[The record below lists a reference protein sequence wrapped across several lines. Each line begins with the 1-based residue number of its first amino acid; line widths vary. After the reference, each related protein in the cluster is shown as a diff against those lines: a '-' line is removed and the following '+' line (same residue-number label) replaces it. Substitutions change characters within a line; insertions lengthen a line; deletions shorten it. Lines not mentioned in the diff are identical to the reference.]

1 VTAHTQRAHATLA
14 PSAAHRWMNCSGSIR
29 MEAGMPE
36 STSTF
41 ASEGTAAHTLAAFC
55 LDNHLPAVSALG
67 DVVDI
72 DTGKISA
79 VAEADG
85 VTRFAVDEEMVDAV
99 QMYIDHVYSLIPTKA
114 YELDVEQRLNMR
126 HIHSEIFGTGDA
138 VVYLPHAAHLH
149 VIDFKYGKGVVVDP
163 DENPQLLLYGAG
175 AARRYHNRPVEHVTL
190 HIVQPR
196 APHVRGV
203 VRSWTTDVFA
213 LMEFEIRL
221 ERLALATESADAPLV
236 AGDWCRFCKAAG
248 VCPALR
254 ERALQ
259 GALLEF
265 SEDISAGQL
274 LAPTTLKPAQLATV
288 LGEAELIGNWL
299 KAVQEHAHR
308 EAVAGRPPTGFK
320 LVAKRAVRR
329 WRDED
334 AVEEAL
340 VKAGLT
346 ADEVFTEPEL
356 KSPAAI
362 EKIITKKRF
371 ATLEGELVV
380 KQSSGTNLVP
390 VSDPRAAVTF
400 DAGAEFVS
408 EQ

>member
-236 AGDWCRFCKAAG
+236 AGDWCRFCKAAP

-254 ERALQ
+254 ERALAAAISEFAIDGGQ
-259 GALLEF
+259 PHHPSVLSGAE
-265 SEDISAGQL
+265 
-274 LAPTTLKPAQLATV
+274 LAHILR
-288 LGEAELIGNWL
+288 EAELIGNWL
-299 KAVQEHAHR
+299 KAVQEYAHS

-346 ADEVFTEPEL
+346 SDEVFTEPEL

-371 ATLEGELVV
+371 ALLEGELVV

-390 VSDPRAAVTF
+390 QSDPRAAVTF

-408 EQ
+408 ET